1 MYLFNPENNTFNPYS
16 LREQYEKY
24 DNWPSSGVDVTEAVF
39 TKYTQTP
46 PEGKCLGHGEDG
58 GPCWVDAPPLSHEQ
72 VVAQAE
78 QQKSMLLAE
87 VSAVIAPLADAQTGG
102 YIDDDDVPR
111 LTAWQ
116 KYRYALTKVDPAK
129 PVWPE
134 KPE

>member
-16 LREQYEKY
+16 LREQYEQY
-24 DNWPSSGVDVTEAVF
+24 GNWPSSGVDVTEDIF

-46 PEGKCLGHGEDG
+46 PEGKCLGHDEDG
-58 GPCWVDAPPLSHEQ
+58 GPCWVDVPPLSYEQ
-72 VVAQAE
+72 VVSQAE

-87 VSAVIAPLADAQTGG
+87 ASAFIAPLADALAGG
-102 YIDDDDVPR
+102 YIDDDDAPR

-129 PVWPE
+129 PIWPE